1 MHGDVDAL
9 DRKLIKAA
17 NTMMRMMMMMVI
29 KADDGDEG
37 SSGVVESYTVVAFS

>member
-9 DRKLIKAA
+9 GRKLIKVA
-17 NTMMRMMMMMVI
+17 NTMMRMMMMVM

>member
-17 NTMMRMMMMMVI
+17 NTMMRMMMMVM

-37 SSGVVESYTVVAFS
+37 SSGVVRRAARVPFS